1 MNLLNLFY
9 KITVVILLMT
19 QFVLA
24 QDNSNDGENDELN
37 IIQLELE
44 KSQPQ
49 KKSSPEVKHE
59 VNDAKESDFSTL
71 GKLAPF
77 TEISVLQKKYL
88 PKTNR
93 LIFTGGFS
101 LGTNEPF
108 FSPIGANLRAGYFFT
123 ESLGVELNYFSI
135 STSERDITKDL
146 RNIEN
151 IAAEGLLYTK
161 NYFGGAFLWSPIYG
175 KMAWFGKKII
185 PFDLY
190 FSAGTGQTTVS
201 TGEKP
206 STFHMGTGQIF
217 ALSKASAFR
226 WDLSWNIY
234 NAKNSDGSVS
244 QFNNLYLTLAGSFF
258 FPEAKYR

>member
-1 MNLLNLFY
+1 MKKLSIFFC
-9 KITVVILLMT
+9 
-19 QFVLA
+19 FVFIFTSCNVFA
-24 QDNSNDGENDELN
+24 QEDSANIENEELN

-44 KSQPQ
+44 KAQPQ
-49 KKSSPEVKHE
+49 KKTLESTKNET
-59 VNDAKESDFSTL
+59 KEQQDGDFTSL
-71 GKLAPF
+71 GRLAPF
-77 TEISVLQKKYL
+77 SEVSVLQKKFM

-93 LIFTGGFS
+93 MIFTGGLA

-108 FSPIGANLRAGYFFT
+108 FTPLGANLRAGYFFL
-123 ESLGVELNYFSI
+123 ESLGFELNYFSI

-151 IAAEGLLYTK
+151 IAAESLLYTK
-161 NYFGGAFLWSPIYG
+161 NYLGGSLLWSPIYG
-175 KMAWFGKKII
+175 KMAWFNKKII

-190 FSAGTGQTTVS
+190 FSLGTGQTTVS

-206 STFHMGTGQIF
+206 STFHLGTGQIF
-217 ALSKASAFR
+217 ALSKSSAFR

-234 NAKNSDGSVS
+234 NAKNTDGSTS